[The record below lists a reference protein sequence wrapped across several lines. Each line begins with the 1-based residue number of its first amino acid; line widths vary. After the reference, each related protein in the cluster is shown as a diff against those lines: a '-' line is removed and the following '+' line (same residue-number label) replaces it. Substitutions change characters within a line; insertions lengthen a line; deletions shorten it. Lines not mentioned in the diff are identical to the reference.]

1 MDSGLLCPCTIK
13 IHKQITFGRTDFYDP
28 ENQKCKERRVCTNV
42 PYVPNVP
49 NVRLCTNVKTDKN
62 KLSLKNKEK
71 IK

>member
-42 PYVPNVP
+42 
-49 NVRLCTNVKTDKN
+49 RLCTNVKTDKN

>member
-42 PYVPNVP
+42 
-49 NVRLCTNVKTDKN
+49 KTDKN